1 MAIKPNKE
9 PISKVDTAWLRMEQ
23 PTNLMMINGVIM
35 LEAPLDYARLL
46 ETIEQRF
53 LTFRRF
59 RQKAVDRTSGAHWV
73 LDDEFDIQDH
83 VRRTAL
89 PGAADQGELEDY
101 VSHLASTPLN
111 HSRPLWQRPTPNRK
125 STLNSIRDTTR

>member
-1 MAIKPNKE
+1 MSSTPIKE

-23 PTNLMMINGVIM
+23 PTNLMMINGVFT
-35 LEAPLDYARLL
+35 LDGPLDYARLL

-59 RQKAVDRTSGAHWV
+59 RQKAVDGPRGAYWV
-73 LDDEFDIQDH
+73 IDEDFDITCH

-89 PGAADQGELEDY
+89 PGAADHVELETL
-101 VSHLASTPLN
+101 VSQLASTPLDS
-111 HSRPLWQRPTPNRK
+111 SRPLWQFHLVENYLT
-125 STLNSIRDTTR
+125 

>member
-1 MAIKPNKE
+1 MAAEPKKE

-23 PTNLMMINGVIM
+23 PTNLMMINGVILM
-35 LEAPLDYARLL
+35 DEKFDYARLL

-59 RQKAVDRTSGAHWV
+59 RQKAVDSARGAHWV
-73 LDDEFDIQDH
+73 MDEDFDIRSH

-89 PGAADQGELEDY
+89 PGAADREELESL
-101 VSHLASTPLN
+101 VSEMASSPLDTA
-111 HSRPLWQRPTPNRK
+111 RPLWQIHVVENY
-125 STLNSIRDTTR
+125 S